1 MGSRHAEDGTHRR
14 MRGDV
19 GSRAGVR
26 GVVVAA
32 FLTLCCACGGG
43 GGGGGGA
50 PPHDFSGLWILSET
64 DDDTNCGG
72 DVHALAPYLAT
83 VEQVGAALTITTPSG
98 VFIGT
103 VSGDVAVVSGTYRD
117 GIGYTTFTSWAL
129 NSQPSGFDGNVV
141 WTYSLDPSG
150 VPIDCHG
157 TSVIS
162 GVLAPPPITVASTP
176 LPAVET
182 GEPVSQ
188 AMAIGGACGGPYTA
202 QLVGGALPNGVSFAV
217 DVQPG
222 NASFLSIS
230 GTPRESGFYVF
241 DILVSDPGCLFAN
254 NKVVS
259 FTWAIAQ
266 GPLMIL
272 DCNPPLIPAAGYDH
286 PLKYTDVD
294 ALADTIFNRFVV
306 YNFGLVGGTPPY
318 ALEVINDPAD
328 PDDGDLPVGLSIP
341 SNSASITGAAV
352 QEEVAGR
359 PFRVTFRATDAGGGA
374 AIRKFQIGVLTPSP
388 IIVTT
393 SLPSATKD
401 VFYSQTVAVS
411 DGVPPFVYTISA
423 GALPAGL
430 TINSGTGAISG
441 TPTATGT
448 ANFTVQVANQLASGS
463 ATKDLSITVN

>member
-1 MGSRHAEDGTHRR
+1 
-14 MRGDV
+14 MRPSQSEGAKLGRARTGV
-19 GSRAGVR
+19 SLRAVVRNGVVAGVLALV
-26 GVVVAA
+26 G
-32 FLTLCCACGGG
+32 ACGGG
-43 GGGGGGA
+43 GGGGSDA
-50 PPHDFSGLWILSET
+50 PPHDFSGLWILNET

-129 NSQPSGFDGNVV
+129 HSQPSGFDGNVV

-150 VPIDCHG
+150 VPIDCQG

-162 GVLAPPPITVASTP
+162 GVLAPPPITVASVP

-222 NASFLSIS
+222 NASSLVIA
-230 GTPRESGFYVF
+230 GTPRESGVFTF
-241 DILVSDPGCLFAN
+241 DIVVSDPGCLFSN

-259 FTWAIAQ
+259 FTWTIAQ
-266 GPLMIL
+266 GPLLIL
-272 DCNPPLIPAAGYDH
+272 DCDPPLTPVAGYTH
-286 PLKYTDVD
+286 PLKFTDVD
-294 ALADTIFNRFVV
+294 AMADTIFNRFVV

-318 ALEVINDPAD
+318 AMEVINDPAD
-328 PDDGDLPVGLSIP
+328 PDDGDLPFGLSIP
-341 SNSASITGAAV
+341 PNSASITGAAQ
-352 QEEVAGR
+352 QEEVGGR
-359 PFRVTFRATDAGGGA
+359 PFRITFRATDAGGGV
-374 AIRKFQIGVLTPSP
+374 AIRKLQIGVLTPSP

-393 SLPSATKD
+393 SLPSATKN
-401 VFYSQTVAVS
+401 VFYSQTVGVS
-411 DGVPPFVYTISA
+411 DGVPPFVFTISA
-423 GALPAGL
+423 GALPVGL

-448 ANFTVQVANQLASGS
+448 SNFTVKVANQLASGS